1 MGTRQTRCLMN
12 TMRQH
17 SGVCQHLNI
26 RSYILYR
33 NSLNVKYLYAVY
45 DMSAII
51 KGRIIA
57 PYALPFCFLFFFRN
71 FISVNAVFAVRDKT
85 ISDIDE
91 NAT

>member
-12 TMRQH
+12 AMRQH

-33 NSLNVKYLYAVY
+33 NSLNVKYLYAVN
-45 DMSAII
+45 DMPAII

-57 PYALPFCFLFFFRN
+57 PYTLSFYFLFFFRN
-71 FISVNAVFAVRDKT
+71 FISVNAVFTVRDKA
-85 ISDIDE
+85 IGDIDE
-91 NAT
+91 NTT